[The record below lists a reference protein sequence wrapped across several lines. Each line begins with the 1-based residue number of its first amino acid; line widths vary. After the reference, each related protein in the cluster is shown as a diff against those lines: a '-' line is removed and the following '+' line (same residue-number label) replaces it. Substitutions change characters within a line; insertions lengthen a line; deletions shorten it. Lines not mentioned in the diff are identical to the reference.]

1 MRIGCLLKFVPDT
14 DKLVYNDEGKLLR
27 REKMEL
33 TLNPDESSALAWALA
48 LRKSGVDVEIEAL
61 SMVPPKMADAARD
74 LLRIGVSRFFL
85 ISDPRFAGS
94 DTLAT
99 SRVLVRCIAMREAEA
114 GRYDLILCGTRSL
127 DGDTSHIPAQTAALL
142 GRPVITGVYRLS
154 LGLALTE
161 DEGRAVAE
169 TEDEDSVL
177 TWRLRL
183 PAVAG
188 FVPRRELRLP
198 FVRYAD
204 LDKDVDDRLY
214 RISNAEL
221 GLGQEETGLA
231 ASHTRVER
239 TFVKTLPPKKQ
250 TVVYGSAEGAAR
262 VLALLRENGF
272 PAETG

>member
-1 MRIGCLLKFVPDT
+1 MLKFVPDT
-14 DKLVYNDEGKLLR
+14 DKLVYDDEGKLLW

-48 LRKSGVDVEIEAL
+48 LRKSGKSGADIEIEAL
-61 SMVPPKMADAARD
+61 SMAPAKAADAARD
-74 LLRIGVSRFFL
+74 LLRIGVDRFFL
-85 ISDPRFAGS
+85 ISDPLFAGS

-99 SRVLVRCIAMREAEA
+99 SRVLTRGIMAREAEA

-127 DGDTSHIPAQTAALL
+127 DGDTSHIPAQIGALL
-142 GRPVITGVYRLS
+142 GRPVITGAYRLS
-154 LGLALTE
+154 VAE
-161 DEGRAVAE
+161 ENGRAVAE
-169 TEDEDSVL
+169 TEDEDSVF
-177 TWRLRL
+177 TWELAL

-214 RISNAEL
+214 RLSNAEL
-221 GLGQEETGLA
+221 GLKPEETGL
-231 ASHTRVER
+231 SGSRTRVAR
-239 TFVKTLPPKKQ
+239 TFAKTLPPKKQ
-250 TVVYGSAEGAAR
+250 TLVYGSAESAAR

-272 PAETG
+272 PGETR